1 MADGAQQGT
10 ATSERK
16 VTVLCV
22 GADTTLNYTRRLVLE
37 MHGYNV
43 AVATNLAEA
52 RNALQHQVIGCV
64 LIESDLNSIAHRLQS
79 IAPDVA
85 VVVAGRRTSDRHG
98 QFSIADLDGPR
109 KLVDAVNEALT
120 RGY

>member
-1 MADGAQQGT
+1 
-10 ATSERK
+10 
-16 VTVLCV
+16 
-22 GADTTLNYTRRLVLE
+22 

-43 AVATNLAEA
+43 AVAANLAEA
-52 RNALQHQVIGCV
+52 TKTLEHQVIGCV
-64 LIESDLNSIAHRLQS
+64 LIESELTSIAHRLKS

-85 VVVAGRRTSDRHG
+85 VIVAGRRRSDRHG
-98 QFSIADLDGPR
+98 EFSIADLDGQR